1 MKSLVLNIRN
11 YFNRRTRIADA
22 NKDADVTR
30 KTLVIENGESASRLM
45 KSEDFA
51 LLFNLY
57 RFDLLSRMEEC
68 RTDPERIENAFNV
81 AGVRD
86 FIGFVEKTEYLGKV
100 AQKSNTSPK
109 E

>member
-11 YFNRRTRIADA
+11 YFNRRTKIADA
-22 NKDADVTR
+22 NKEADVTR
-30 KTLVIENGESASRLM
+30 KTLVIENGECASRLM
-45 KSEDFA
+45 RNEDFA

-57 RFDLLSRMEEC
+57 RFDLLSRLEEC

-100 AQKSNTSPK
+100 AQKTNTSPK

>member
-1 MKSLVLNIRN
+1 MKSLVLNIRK
-11 YFNRRTRIADA
+11 YFNQRTRAVDA
-22 NKDADVTR
+22 HKEADVTR
-30 KTLVIENGESASRLM
+30 KALVIENGESAMRLM
-45 KSEDFA
+45 KNEDFA

-57 RFDLLSRMEEC
+57 RFDLLGRLEEA

-100 AQKSNTSPK
+100 AKKSIT
-109 E
+109 